1 MASCST
7 STRWGATTSAACPEA
22 LTAYREGDS
31 DAGRAFVRHAR
42 GYIMLL
48 MQHIE
53 KENNVLFPMAQMTL
67 SAQQDAE
74 LVQRFEQLEEERIG
88 PGRHEAFHELMHQL
102 EQIYLK
108 P

>member
-1 MASCST
+1 
-7 STRWGATTSAACPEA
+7 
-22 LTAYREGDS
+22 
-31 DAGRAFVRHAR
+31 
-42 GYIMLL
+42 MLL